1 MQANPK
7 KGSTRLPFIYFVI
20 LFLYQH
26 AICKSLQHDKR
37 TRLLHGK
44 HDLDNAS
51 LFSNRQ
57 LIVDVRGIFQSELTP
72 FLWTHYNCCT
82 DTTGGVSKSSSK
94 GKNGQFPAVAV

>member
-20 LFLYQH
+20 LFLYQQ

-57 LIVDVRGIFQSELTP
+57 LIVDVRGIFQSGLTH
-72 FLWTHYNCCT
+72 FCGHTIIVVQIQQEVFQNHHRRARM
-82 DTTGGVSKSSSK
+82 GS
-94 GKNGQFPAVAV
+94 